1 MSYSPAEPTSRSK
14 ICSRVLAELFLAV
27 RFGLVGILATTIHIT
42 VVWTLLST
50 TLLPVLVANTI
61 AFASVFGVS
70 FAGNYLWTFGSPGSP
85 RKTIV
90 RFLTISA
97 GAFFLNSVLLGA
109 ILKMG
114 WLNPTLAVVG
124 SAAVIPTITFLASR
138 FWGFNYNDLPLE
150 PKRPVQNELKSELT

>member
-1 MSYSPAEPTSRSK
+1 M
-14 ICSRVLAELFLAV
+14 AELFLAV

-90 RFLTISA
+90 RFLTIAA
-97 GAFFLNSVLLGA
+97 GAFFLNSVLLGV